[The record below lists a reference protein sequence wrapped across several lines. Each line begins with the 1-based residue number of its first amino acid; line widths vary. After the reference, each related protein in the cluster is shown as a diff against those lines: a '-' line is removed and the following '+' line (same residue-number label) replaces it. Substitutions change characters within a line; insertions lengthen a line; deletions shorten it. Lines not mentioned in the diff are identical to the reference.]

1 MAPLRQ
7 LAAQSLEFGNGL
19 EDTLC
24 NCIVSGINNEEAEQ
38 SKEEQKQGLS
48 AEKLMRKAS
57 KDVCRLREQSQKVP
71 VEVQSFREKIAYFTR
86 AKINIPSLPGD
97 DI

>member
-38 SKEEQKQGLS
+38 SKEEQKQGVS

-71 VEVQSFREKIAYFTR
+71 VEVQSFRR
-86 AKINIPSLPGD
+86 RR
-97 DI
+97 